1 MLCPVKCSVKKIHV
15 IFGQGVFVLIQ
26 MPPHTI
32 KVLKSGS
39 VDSGSGNLFPG
50 PDWAIS
56 GRSPD
61 PESANDGHFP
71 DPELAF
77 PDLVLVGL
85 SRMRHSAHRPS
96 VPFRTKPPT
105 RVESQARGSFR
116 ARPPSLTD
124 LGEQLESL
132 YRFFCTKFQNSKSK

>member
-1 MLCPVKCSVKKIHV
+1 MGEVW
-15 IFGQGVFVLIQ
+15 GG
-26 MPPHTI
+26 HTPSI
-32 KVLKSGS
+32 KVFKCGS

-56 GRSPD
+56 GRFPD

-85 SRMRHSAHRPS
+85 SRMRHTAHRPS

-124 LGEQLESL
+124 LEEHLESL
-132 YRFFCTKFQNSKSK
+132 YRFFCT

>member
-1 MLCPVKCSVKKIHV
+1 MPFHILSLYT
-15 IFGQGVFVLIQ
+15 IF
-26 MPPHTI
+26 I

-56 GRSPD
+56 GRFPD

-77 PDLVLVGL
+77 PDLVVVAL
-85 SRMRHSAHRPS
+85 SRMRHTVQRPS
-96 VPFRTKPPT
+96 VPFGTKPPT
-105 RVESQARGSFR
+105 WVVSQARGSFR

-132 YRFFCTKFQNSKSK
+132 YRFFRT